1 MEDCD
6 KVAHNCPYLYQ
17 EKRTDLTKEA
27 GEEVTCKQNKE
38 GTK

>member
-6 KVAHNCPYLYQ
+6 KVAHSCPCLYQ

-27 GEEVTCKQNKE
+27 GDVGDLQAK
-38 GTK
+38 